1 MLESDDLST
10 YFWDSDSDAKN
21 SDLDSNPED
30 SDSDLAHNRP
40 VMLSHYYLCIET
52 VCVLVFSQ
60 LLTYLVSLQ

>member
-40 VMLSHYYLCIET
+40 VMLSHITCALRRY
-52 VCVLVFSQ
+52 VFWCFLNS
-60 LLTYLVSLQ
+60 LLI